1 MSRKPNIKTVNI
13 INESRLRQITAVC
26 LFVFA
31 VLLFLSLI
39 SYTTK
44 DQSNIQVTFKEMLGL
59 FRNEPIISAKADTTQ
74 NWLGLLGAI
83 ISNLIINLTIGYSS
97 VVIPILLCFWSINIF
112 NNSDYQRILR
122 MSAFVLLSA
131 TLVATLL
138 GSFQFISWLPK
149 PGWEWYGAIGSF
161 VASVLSAL
169 LGSVGALLSLA
180 TITIIFLIY
189 AVNFN
194 ISHFLTRS
202 KEVAINLG
210 EKAKESTSQI
220 RAKINPNE
228 SKSSVHKQQ
237 NSTTDNLKNK
247 ANEIIIENKVDEPAL
262 LLRKIKN
269 ANDIK
274 QSDIKQND
282 IKQKE
287 LNDEPIYY
295 EPTIERPLHAKQNE
309 EANSLE
315 NITQKNDGSAQHK
328 NPEVRQKTELKSLA
342 LSIQHERERQ
352 DLESETEENFFEL
365 EDEVIDYSPPSIELL
380 TAQTEQ
386 TIIEDDELKLNARL
400 LQEKLETF
408 KIKIEKL
415 KITPGPV
422 VTLYEF
428 VPAAGIK
435 ISQIESLQDDIALA
449 MKARG
454 IRLIAPMPGK
464 GTVGIEIP
472 NHVRET
478 VRIRSVINTDR
489 FRSAD
494 MQLPLAFGKNTTGE
508 VMCDDLAKM
517 PHLLIAG
524 ATGSG
529 KSVGVNNMVASLLYR
544 MHPSDLKFVI
554 IDPKKVELT
563 QYKALAQHFLAHCPD
578 VDEDIITT
586 PANAVLVLKS
596 LVMEMD
602 RRYTILGEAGQR
614 NISDYNKKIDSGTLR
629 VNSGKTFKKIPY
641 IVLIIDEFADLMI
654 SAKKEVE
661 EPIVR
666 LAQMSRATGIHLL
679 VATQRPSVDVITGII
694 KANFPAR
701 IAYQVASRIDSRTIL
716 DTAGAEQLI
725 GNGDM
730 LYLSNAYPKPIRM
743 QNAYISTEEIE
754 DICNAIGDQKGY
766 SRPYLLPSI
775 IEKEEQN
782 KFGEMGDKDNL
793 FDEAARLVVMH
804 QQASTS
810 FLQRKMKLGYG
821 RAAKIMDQLQFA
833 GIVGPITGSGAKGRP
848 VLLESE
854 AELEAYL

>member
-1 MSRKPNIKTVNI
+1 MARYNKNKERI
-13 INESRLRQITAVC
+13 IEKNSDDRFRQVASVC
-26 LFVFA
+26 LFLFSI
-31 VLLFLSLI
+31 LLFLSLI

-44 DQSNIQVTFKEMLGL
+44 DQSNIQVTFKELLGL
-59 FRNEPIISAKADTTQ
+59 IKNEPLVSAKADTTH

-83 ISNLIINLTIGYSS
+83 FSNAIINLTIGYSS
-97 VVIPILLCFWSINIF
+97 IIIPIILIYWSIALFKGN
-112 NNSDYQRILR
+112 DYQRVWR
-122 MSAFVLLSA
+122 MTLFAFLSA
-131 TLVATLL
+131 TLLATLF

-149 PGWEWYGAIGSF
+149 PTWEWSGAIGSF
-161 VASVLSAL
+161 IASMLSAL
-169 LGSVGALLSLA
+169 LGSVGALLCLA
-180 TITIIFLIY
+180 AITIIVLIY

-194 ISHFLTRS
+194 ISHALTVTRN
-202 KEVAINLG
+202 VAHNIS
-210 EKAKESTSQI
+210 EKAKSTSTNLKS
-220 RAKINPNE
+220 KISEGHEPFKNE
-228 SKSSVHKQQ
+228 SDIK
-237 NSTTDNLKNK
+237 T
-247 ANEIIIENKVDEPAL
+247 NEVIKVSKVEDPAIM
-262 LLRKIKN
+262 LRKIKN
-269 ANDIK
+269 ENSKNNNLFNDDNFIFH
-274 QSDIKQND
+274 
-282 IKQKE
+282 
-287 LNDEPIYY
+287 
-295 EPTIERPLHAKQNE
+295 EPTIERPANNKTLDNQKSNVIDNE
-309 EANSLE
+309 TNIKDRFTNHEEFQRMNALKINSEKNSL
-315 NITQKNDGSAQHK
+315 
-328 NPEVRQKTELKSLA
+328 
-342 LSIQHERERQ
+342 
-352 DLESETEENFFEL
+352 DLELDSEDDFLDVN
-365 EDEVIDYSPPSIELL
+365 DEVIDYTPPSIDLL
-380 TAQTEQ
+380 TAQKELAL
-386 TIIEDDELKLNARL
+386 IEDDELKINARL

-408 KIKIEKL
+408 RIKIENI
-415 KITPGPV
+415 KIIPGPV

-449 MKARG
+449 LKARG

-478 VRIRSVINTDR
+478 VRIRSVINTER
-489 FRSAD
+489 FRSID

-508 VMCDDLAKM
+508 VVVDDLAKM

-563 QYKALAQHFLAHCPD
+563 QYRALANHFLAHCPD

-586 PANAVLVLKS
+586 PGNAVLVLKS
-596 LVMEMD
+596 LVMEME
-602 RRYTILGEAGQR
+602 RRYTILGDAGQR
-614 NISDYNKKIDSGTLR
+614 NIADYNRKLEQGLLKNKL
-629 VNSGKTFKKIPY
+629 GKVFKKLPY

-654 SAKKEVE
+654 TAKKEVE

-666 LAQMSRATGIHLL
+666 LAQMSRAIGIHLL

-716 DTAGAEQLI
+716 DTGGAEQLI

-730 LYLSNAYPKPIRM
+730 LYLSNSHPKPIRM

-754 DICNAIGDQKGY
+754 DICNAIGAQKGY
-766 SRPYLLPSI
+766 SRPYFLPSI
-775 IEKEEQN
+775 IEKEEQIRL
-782 KFGEMGDKDNL
+782 GEIGDKDSL
-793 FDEAARLVVMH
+793 FDEAARLVVSH

-821 RAAKIMDQLQFA
+821 RAAKIMDQLQST
-833 GIVGPITGSGAKGRP
+833 GIVGPIVGSGAKGRA

-854 AELEAYL
+854 SELEAYL